1 MADQSLGLHLGLS
14 EPLRLLNRF
23 RQEIRL
29 SNNIL
34 LFLPHEV
41 LVLYLTPL
49 MSLLGA
55 LVFYLQ
61 IPHLGPRPYL
71 LQTSLCHILQI
82 IRMAGFHL
90 QGRRLSLRLDLE
102 FPKFRPLVLLIL
114 NTLSLLHLYLLS
126 HLNTPNLRG
135 RTKFLGITCMHR
147 SHGRYYHL
155 ILAHGQSR

>member
-1 MADQSLGLHLGLS
+1 MLNLRICIADQSLDLHLGLS
-14 EPLRLLNRF
+14 QDNPIFEPRRLLNRF
-23 RQEIRL
+23 RQGIHL
-29 SNNIL
+29 SNNVL

-49 MSLLGA
+49 MSFLRA
-55 LVFYLQ
+55 QIFYLQ
-61 IPHLGPRPYL
+61 IPHLGPHL

-102 FPKFRPLVLLIL
+102 FAKCCPLILLIPT
-114 NTLSLLHLYLLS
+114 TLSLLHLYLPSL
-126 HLNTPNLRG
+126 LDTTNLRG

-147 SHGRYYHL
+147 SHGR
-155 ILAHGQSR
+155 